1 MMHILR
7 KAIRLTSAV
16 LLMAALMLLFLCSCS
31 ERTVCRDISRFPEV
45 FQEHPYLRTGYIVF
59 PKTIPASGLVNGA
72 EFYDYASNDF
82 LDPTAE
88 IVLRCSYDDTD
99 FANEIQ
105 RLENTVKTSPEGEKP
120 ILIDDGSRFSVPAY
134 IAEYKEDCAYEY
146 AAVTGPREITYVYLA
161 FRYPDQVAPVP
172 AAALPTGYEQ
182 FYTRNGPRISEPK
195 DSYDIYEFLSP
206 DKDGKMICC
215 ISYTDDDWPA
225 N

>member
-31 ERTVCRDISRFPEV
+31 ERTTCRDIRRFPEV

-59 PKTIPASGLVNGA
+59 PKTIPASGLANGA
-72 EFYDYASNDF
+72 EFYDYSSDDF

-88 IVLRCSYDDTD
+88 IVLRCRYDDTD
-99 FANEIQ
+99 FANEIK
-105 RLENTVKTSPEGEKP
+105 RLENTVKTSPTGEKP

-134 IAEYKEDCAYEY
+134 IAEYNEDCAYEY

-161 FRYPDQVAPVP
+161 FRYPDQVAQVP
-172 AAALPTGYEQ
+172 ATALPTGYEQ

-206 DKDGKMICC
+206 DKDGKMIRC

>member
-59 PKTIPASGLVNGA
+59 PKTIPASGLANGA
-72 EFYDYASNDF
+72 EFYDYSSDDF

-134 IAEYKEDCAYEY
+134 IAEYNEDCAYEY
-146 AAVTGPREITYVYLA
+146 AAVTGPREISYVYLA
-161 FRYPDQVAPVP
+161 FREANRIEQVP
-172 AAALPTGYEQ
+172 AAALPTGYAQ
-182 FYTRNGPRISEPK
+182 SELQSGTTK
-195 DSYDIYEFLSP
+195 DSYNIYEFLTT
-206 DKDGKMICC
+206 DKSGSAVCC
-215 ISYTDDDWPA
+215 ISYTDDDWPIT
-225 N
+225 

>member
-59 PKTIPASGLVNGA
+59 PKTIPASGLANGA

-161 FRYPDQVAPVP
+161 FRYPDQISQVP

-206 DKDGKMICC
+206 DKDGKMIRC